1 MTLVLITL
9 RLITFPF
16 DIDVPVEAPDVVYD
30 VVVLPVLLVSVVPD
44 TDVYVFVVFVDGE
57 YVFVVCVVGVWLL
70 IYVFV

>member
-16 DIDVPVEAPDVVYD
+16 DIDVPVEVPDVVYD

-44 TDVYVFVVFVDGE
+44 TDVCVFVVFVDGE
-57 YVFVVCVVGVWLL
+57 YVFVVCVVGV
-70 IYVFV
+70 